1 MKALRECNTQ
11 IMMMIGKFNWYIT
24 DAVRWELHCSW
35 TRIKVYSYTLG
46 KMEWE
51 FLTQVPGVESI

>member
-1 MKALRECNTQ
+1 MQ
-11 IMMMIGKFNWYIT
+11 IMMMIDKFNWYIT